1 MTPAWLLSGF
11 GDEIDADPE
20 VQVAVL
26 QALGAGAIEIRS
38 AWDVNVVDL
47 GADRLH
53 ELGQVLKRR
62 GQSVSA
68 IASPIGKVEV
78 GLPIDHEVDRL
89 DRAIE
94 AAQLLGTRFVRVFSF
109 YRPPDRSPESVRDA
123 VLARMSAL
131 ADRARREDVVLL
143 HENEK
148 EIYGDVP
155 ERVLDLV
162 ESVGSEH
169 LRLAW
174 DSANFV
180 QCGVRPHTDG
190 WPLLHRYVDYVQV
203 KDALIDSGRV
213 VPAGQGDGELPAT
226 LTALRDT
233 RYAGYLSLEPHLGEA
248 RAVRRVLRPGP
259 RSAGRRRLC
268 LPSSIRSEAPSDDQ
282 THPAR
287 RRRRRHHRKTP
298 RQGRHRPRRVRGGR
312 VRRLRPHGECRRGRA
327 RHRSRPAAAGGGVD
341 HRPRPPIRPR
351 SICSPSALPPACM
364 SISPNRPWRWARTW

>member
-1 MTPAWLLSGF
+1 MTTTWILSGF
-11 GDEIDADPE
+11 GDEIDADPD

-38 AWDVNVVDL
+38 AWDVNVIDL

-53 ELGQVLKRR
+53 ALGRVLKRR

-78 GLPIDHEVDRL
+78 ELPTDHELDRL

-94 AAQLLGTRFVRVFSF
+94 AAHLLGTRFVRVFSF
-109 YRPPDRSPESVRDA
+109 YRPAGRSPESVRDA

-131 ADRARREDVVLL
+131 TDRARREDVVLL

-155 ERVLDLV
+155 ERILDLV

-203 KDALIDSGRV
+203 KDAQAASGRV

-226 LTALRDT
+226 LTALRDS

-248 RAVRRVLRPGP
+248 GRFGGFSGP
-259 RSAGRRRLC
+259 A
-268 LPSSIRSEAPSDDQ
+268 AF
-282 THPAR
+282 
-287 RRRRRHHRKTP
+287 
-298 RQGRHRPRRVRGGR
+298 
-312 VRRLRPHGECRRGRA
+312 GRA
-327 RHRSRPAAAGGGVD
+327 AQALSSLVDQIGGSLV
-341 HRPRPPIRPR
+341 
-351 SICSPSALPPACM
+351 
-364 SISPNRPWRWARTW
+364 

>member
-1 MTPAWLLSGF
+1 MTSVWTLSGF

-26 QALGAGAIEIRS
+26 QALGASAIEVRS
-38 AWDVNVVDL
+38 AWDANIVDFGPERL
-47 GADRLH
+47 DRLRRLF
-53 ELGQVLKRR
+53 ERR

-68 IASPIGKVEV
+68 IASPIGKVDVDVPVGAEV
-78 GLPIDHEVDRL
+78 ERL

-94 AAQLLGTRFVRVFSF
+94 AAHLLGTRYVRVFSF
-109 YRPPDRSPESVRDA
+109 YRHPDRSAESIRDA
-123 VLARMSAL
+123 VLVRMRAH
-131 ADRARREDVVLL
+131 ADRARREGVILL

-155 ERVLDLV
+155 ERVLDIV

-203 KDALIDSGRV
+203 KDALASDGRV

-226 LTALRDT
+226 LAALRET
-233 RYAGYLSLEPHLGEA
+233 QYSGYLSLEPHLGEA
-248 RAVRRVLRPGP
+248 GRFGGFSGP
-259 RSAGRRRLC
+259 ALF
-268 LPSSIRSEAPSDDQ
+268 
-282 THPAR
+282 
-287 RRRRRHHRKTP
+287 
-298 RQGRHRPRRVRGGR
+298 
-312 VRRLRPHGECRRGRA
+312 GRA
-327 RHRSRPAAAGGGVD
+327 AQALSSLVQQIGGSLV
-341 HRPRPPIRPR
+341 
-351 SICSPSALPPACM
+351 
-364 SISPNRPWRWARTW
+364 

>member
-1 MTPAWLLSGF
+1 MTAWILSGF

-26 QALGAGAIEIRS
+26 QALGAGAIEVRS

-47 GADRLH
+47 GADRLR
-53 ELGQVLKRR
+53 ELAQILKRR

-78 GLPIDHEVDRL
+78 DLPISLEIDRL

-94 AAQLLGTRFVRVFSF
+94 AAHLLGTRFVRVFSF
-109 YRPPDRSPESVRDA
+109 YRAADRSPESVRDA

-190 WPLLHRYVDYVQV
+190 WTLLHQYVDYVQV
-203 KDALIDSGRV
+203 KDALAESGRV
-213 VPAGQGDGELPAT
+213 VPAGQGDGELAAT
-226 LTALRDT
+226 LTALRDSQ
-233 RYAGYLSLEPHLGEA
+233 YSGYLSLEPHLGEA
-248 RAVRRVLRPGP
+248 GRFGGFSGP
-259 RSAGRRRLC
+259 A
-268 LPSSIRSEAPSDDQ
+268 EF
-282 THPAR
+282 
-287 RRRRRHHRKTP
+287 
-298 RQGRHRPRRVRGGR
+298 
-312 VRRLRPHGECRRGRA
+312 GRA
-327 RHRSRPAAAGGGVD
+327 AQALSSLVQQLGGSLV
-341 HRPRPPIRPR
+341 
-351 SICSPSALPPACM
+351 
-364 SISPNRPWRWARTW
+364 

>member
-1 MTPAWLLSGF
+1 MTTAPAWTLSGF

-26 QALGAGAIEIRS
+26 QAVGARAVEVRS
-38 AWDVNVVDL
+38 AWGVNVVDL
-47 GADRLH
+47 GPDRLDRLRRIL
-53 ELGQVLKRR
+53 ERR

-68 IASPIGKVEV
+68 IASPVGKVDVDVPVE
-78 GLPIDHEVDRL
+78 HEVDRL

-94 AAQLLGTRFVRVFSF
+94 AANQLGTRFVRVFSF
-109 YRPPDRSPESVRDA
+109 YRHVDRSPVSVRDA
-123 VLARMSAL
+123 VLARMSVL
-131 ADRARREDVVLL
+131 ADRARRQDVVLL

-190 WPLLHRYVDYVQV
+190 WSVLHPFVEYVQV
-203 KDALIDSGRV
+203 KDALATSGRV

-226 LTALRDT
+226 LTALRDNQ
-233 RYAGYLSLEPHLGEA
+233 YSGYLSLEPHLS
-248 RAVRRVLRPGP
+248 
-259 RSAGRRRLC
+259 SAGRFGGFSG
-268 LPSSIRSEAPSDDQ
+268 PAPF
-282 THPAR
+282 
-287 RRRRRHHRKTP
+287 
-298 RQGRHRPRRVRGGR
+298 
-312 VRRLRPHGECRRGRA
+312 GRA
-327 RHRSRPAAAGGGVD
+327 AQALSSLVHQIGGSLV
-341 HRPRPPIRPR
+341 
-351 SICSPSALPPACM
+351 
-364 SISPNRPWRWARTW
+364 